1 MKKATRGRPIQVD
14 GYRILRRIVTARLRA
29 RRFPGP
35 AFCWP
40 AFPHDKAVEIIAE
53 GSGTHFE
60 PVIVDVFLSIESTF
74 KEIAS
79 KYKDEG
85 FDEDSFQLKASGEE

>member
-1 MKKATRGRPIQVD
+1 MALADVYDALISERVYK
-14 GYRILRRIVTARLRA
+14 
-29 RRFPGP
+29 
-35 AFCWP
+35 P
-40 AFPHDKAVEIIAE
+40 AFPHDEAVEIIAE